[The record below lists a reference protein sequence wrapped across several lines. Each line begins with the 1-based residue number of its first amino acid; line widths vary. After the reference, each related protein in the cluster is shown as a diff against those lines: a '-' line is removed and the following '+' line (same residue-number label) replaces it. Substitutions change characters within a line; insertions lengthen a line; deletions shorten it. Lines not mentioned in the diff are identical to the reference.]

1 VGIEQPRSTLSI
13 SIVVLTRLALAF
25 LDYQN
30 KYWRM
35 VTHYV
40 IERLN
45 LLEPIT
51 LPDLFGTEIGDLI
64 RSVETGIN
72 VLLLS
77 AG

>member
-1 VGIEQPRSTLSI
+1 
-13 SIVVLTRLALAF
+13 
-25 LDYQN
+25 
-30 KYWRM
+30 M

-51 LPDLFGTEIGDLI
+51 LPDLFGTEIDDLI